1 MARAFFVHCTKNGL
15 ERPPAR
21 CDTCICGG
29 AAVPPGGEYVVE
41 NVEASIIS
49 LLERFVEEWGVDH
62 KIGPGSAI
70 VADLEFE
77 SIDIIQLVVAIEQKF
92 GRRNMGFDELLMKN
106 GRYVDDLTVR
116 QISNFV
122 GAKLQLVPA

>member
-1 MARAFFVHCTKNGL
+1 M
-15 ERPPAR
+15 
-21 CDTCICGG
+21 
-29 AAVPPGGEYVVE
+29 VE
-41 NVEASIIS
+41 TIEASVIS
-49 LLERFVEEWGVDH
+49 LLERFVEEWGVDRR
-62 KIGPGSAI
+62 IGPESAI

-116 QISNFV
+116 QISGFV
-122 GAKLQLVPA
+122 ATKLQPAHA

>member
-1 MARAFFVHCTKNGL
+1 M
-15 ERPPAR
+15 
-21 CDTCICGG
+21 
-29 AAVPPGGEYVVE
+29 VE

>member
-1 MARAFFVHCTKNGL
+1 MET
-15 ERPPAR
+15 
-21 CDTCICGG
+21 
-29 AAVPPGGEYVVE
+29 
-41 NVEASIIS
+41 VEASLIS
-49 LLERFVEEWGVDH
+49 LLERFVDEWGVTH
-62 KIGPGSAI
+62 KINPQSAI

-116 QISNFV
+116 QIATFV
-122 GAKLQLVPA
+122 ASKLTPVRELAAAAG

>member
-1 MARAFFVHCTKNGL
+1 MV
-15 ERPPAR
+15 ER
-21 CDTCICGG
+21 
-29 AAVPPGGEYVVE
+29 
-41 NVEASIIS
+41 VEAAIIS
-49 LLERFVEEWGVDH
+49 LLKDFVEEWGVDH
-62 KIGPGSAI
+62 EIGPNSAI

-116 QISNFV
+116 QIAVFV
-122 GAKLQLVPA
+122 AGKLRPAHSYA

>member
-1 MARAFFVHCTKNGL
+1 
-15 ERPPAR
+15 
-21 CDTCICGG
+21 
-29 AAVPPGGEYVVE
+29 VE
-41 NVEASIIS
+41 TVEASLIS
-49 LLERFVEEWGVDH
+49 LLERFVDEWGVTH
-62 KIGPGSAI
+62 KINPQSAI

-116 QISNFV
+116 QIATFV
-122 GAKLQLVPA
+122 AGKLTPVRELAAAAG

>member
-1 MARAFFVHCTKNGL
+1 MEK
-15 ERPPAR
+15 
-21 CDTCICGG
+21 I
-29 AAVPPGGEYVVE
+29 
-41 NVEASIIS
+41 EASLIS

-62 KIGPGSAI
+62 KISPSSAI

-106 GRYVDDLTVR
+106 GRYVDDLTVS
-116 QISNFV
+116 QISGFV
-122 GAKLQLVPA
+122 ASKLLPAHSFA